1 MAEVAAQA
9 GDDKPQAESVGKRA
23 LVGVLL
29 AVVPIIFF
37 ICSIA
42 VGSYHISPWEVC
54 QAIWGKITNQTLLA
68 DAMAVN
74 LVWNVRLPRALAAA
88 LVGAGLSIAGA
99 VFQGLFKNPLA
110 SPYTLGVSNG
120 AGFGAGLAIILS
132 FSAAATQAVAVAFGL
147 AAVGLT
153 FLFGARGRRTDV
165 TLILSGMLVGSLF
178 SSLVSL
184 LKFVA
189 DPTEKLP
196 QIVYWIMGSLSGVGF
211 EDILRILPLYV
222 VAIVI
227 LYLYRWRINVLS
239 LGDREARS
247 FGVDV
252 KRDRSIIIVA
262 SSVLTALVVSIS
274 GIIGWVGIVVPHL
287 ARMMVGPDFRKLIPA
302 STSLGICYMLV
313 IDDICRTLTASE
325 IPIGVVTGIIGV
337 PMFLY
342 FIYKRKVNW

>member
-247 FGVDV
+247 F
-252 KRDRSIIIVA
+252 A
-262 SSVLTALVVSIS
+262 A
-274 GIIGWVGIVVPHL
+274 
-287 ARMMVGPDFRKLIPA
+287 
-302 STSLGICYMLV
+302 
-313 IDDICRTLTASE
+313 
-325 IPIGVVTGIIGV
+325 
-337 PMFLY
+337 
-342 FIYKRKVNW
+342 